1 MTHYTDSNNKKLNQ
15 NYVPPASVKKR
26 GLDPL
31 EQLELEKAMMGR
43 GIDYQT
49 VQQILLD
56 FNARLDYLHDF
67 VYKQK

>member
-1 MTHYTDSNNKKLNQ
+1 MTRYTESNNEKVNP
-15 NYVPPASVKKR
+15 NYVPQASVKKR

-43 GIDYQT
+43 GVDYQT

-56 FNARLDYLHDF
+56 FNARLDYLHGF
-67 VYKQK
+67 VYK